1 MDTNTLYVLIGLLYS
16 KHLSKIICSFEI
28 LNNLLKTNDMFFLML
43 KHFNTSDGRVFRNK
57 SVIGINVYFA

>member
-43 KHFNTSDGRVFRNK
+43 KHFNTSDG
-57 SVIGINVYFA
+57 